1 MLAWTRWQGE
11 AAQWDAIVLQLQ
23 DFTVFQ
29 SYAWGEHRARFGWS
43 PLRLLAHEDG
53 QVVAVAQVLVRKYR
67 FGIGAVWIPGGP
79 LGRTSAWNSGLRQ
92 AIRKEAELRFFY
104 CRLNAMSNRTSES
117 VDTLLTNG
125 WLSSCRHLSSGLS
138 LEYVPSLPD
147 EQRMLLCSVNW
158 RHNLRRSFKRSL
170 CTSVWDSPDTK
181 EMMHAYSIMQEL
193 KNLAAQTSH
202 EDIESILS
210 SFGQRCVIVRCD
222 DERGEFLALRGAL
235 IMGPKAWDIFAV
247 ASPAG
252 RKVYASHA
260 AFWELMAQC
269 SQRGVVWYDMGGA
282 DPINNR
288 GVYDFKKGTG
298 AADTAQLGEWE
309 FAYPGFLRHIANY
322 LIGRR
327 GRI

>member
-1 MLAWTRWQGE
+1 MLAWTPWEGD
-11 AAQWDAIVLQLQ
+11 AAQWDVIVRQLQ

-43 PLRLLAHEDG
+43 PLRLLASDRG
-53 QVVAVAQVLVRKYR
+53 QVVAVAQVLVRRHR
-67 FGIGAVWIPGGP
+67 FGIGVVWIPGGP
-79 LGRTSAWNSGLRQ
+79 LGKTSAWNSGLRQ
-92 AIRKEAELRFFY
+92 AIRKEAGLRFFY
-104 CRLNAMSNRTSES
+104 CRLNVMSNRTSELE
-117 VDTLLTNG
+117 DTLLANG
-125 WLSSCRHLSSGLS
+125 WLRSSRQLSSGLR
-138 LEYVPSLPD
+138 LEYLPSLPD
-147 EQRMLLCSVNW
+147 EQRMLQCSGNW

-170 CTSVWDSPDTK
+170 RMSVWDTPDPK
-181 EMMHAYSIMQEL
+181 VMMQIYASMQEL

-202 EDIESILS
+202 EDIESIFN

-222 DERGEFLALRGAL
+222 DERGELLALRGAL

-298 AADTAQLGEWE
+298 ATDTTLLGEWE

-327 GRI
+327 CRI